1 MKVRVWGCRG
11 SVAAPGPDTM
21 RYGGNTSCVE
31 IRGDNGEALVLDA
44 GTGMRP
50 LGVQMLEQ
58 GVSLIHIF
66 LTHLHMDHLQGLG
79 FFRPLYAP
87 DVEVHVWGPP
97 SPVQSLSDR
106 IATYMSPPLFPV
118 RLADIPCNLTFHDAP
133 TEPITVGSMTVRASL
148 VTHQGPTVGYRVEEA
163 GRTVVYLPDHEPSIA
178 GTDLS
183 EQPTDWISGHDIAH
197 NADVLLHDA
206 QYGDD
211 EYPRHIGW
219 GHSAIGHVVAFA
231 QKAEVKRL
239 VLFHHDPYHTDSE
252 LESLNDDARRLW
264 GGDGDECVASA
275 WEGMLIDVGAGGVSL
290 DAAP

>member
-31 IRGDNGEALVLDA
+31 VRGENGEAVILDA

-50 LGVQMLEQ
+50 LGVQMVHE
-58 GVSLIHIF
+58 GVKLVHVF

-79 FFRPLYAP
+79 FFRPLFSP

-97 SPVQSLSDR
+97 SPVQPLSDR

-118 RLADIPCNLTFHDAP
+118 RVGDIPCQLTFHDAP
-133 TEPITVGSMTVRASL
+133 TEPIQVGGLTVRASL
-148 VTHQGPTVGYRVEEA
+148 VTHQGPTVGYRIEEN
-163 GRTVVYLPDHEPSIA
+163 GLTLVYLPDHEPSIG

-183 EQPTDWISGHDIAH
+183 LQPTDWISGHDIAYG
-197 NADVLLHDA
+197 ASVLLHDA

-231 QKAEVKRL
+231 QKAEVERL
-239 VLFHHDPYHTDSE
+239 VLFHHDPYHTDAE
-252 LESLNDDARRLW
+252 LELLNDDARRLW
-264 GGDGDECVASA
+264 GGDGETCVSSA
-275 WEGMLIDVGAGGVSL
+275 WEGMVIEMAPAGISI